1 MCDLGEVLAVASMWR
16 PEDNFGELVLSV
28 YLYMNSGD
36 QTQIARPGLS
46 LVASTFAC
54 RGTNIKTIFCVCAF

>member
-1 MCDLGEVLAVASMWR
+1 MCDLGEALAVGSTWR
-16 PEDNFGELVLSV
+16 SEDNFGELILSV

-46 LVASTFAC
+46 LVASTFTC
-54 RGTNIKTIFCVCAF
+54 RGTNIKTIFFVCAF